1 MRIIVDADACPV
13 KDIIISLTKGP
24 KIPVILVSSINHYSL
39 ETYPSHVST
48 IYVEHGVDSTDF
60 KIIQLV
66 KNGDLVV
73 TQDYG
78 LASLLLGKNCR
89 IIHHLGFEYTND
101 NIDQMLQSRYLS
113 AKARKSGQKTKG
125 PAPLKEKDRQ
135 AFGEFLSSM
144 I

>member
-13 KDIIISLTKGP
+13 KDIIINLTKGP

-48 IYVEHGVDSTDF
+48 IYVEHGVDSADF

-113 AKARKSGQKTKG
+113 AQARKSGQKTKG